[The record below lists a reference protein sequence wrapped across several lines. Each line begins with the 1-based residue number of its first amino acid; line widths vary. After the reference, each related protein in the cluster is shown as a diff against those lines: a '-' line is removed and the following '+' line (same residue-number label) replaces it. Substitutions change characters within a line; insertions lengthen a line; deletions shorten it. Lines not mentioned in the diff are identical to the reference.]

1 VSRGDGVR
9 VKMWAPDD
17 QVPDQPF
24 IARPR
29 HLPHLERPV
38 ATVLPDDLTAR
49 ARIREAAFRRF
60 AAHGVA
66 ATSLRAIAE
75 DAGTSAALVV
85 HHFGSKDGLVRAV
98 DDAAVA
104 KFRTGLEAIGT
115 DTNPET
121 VAASF
126 GAVFE
131 RIIGGDPVMRAYL
144 RRALLQDEP
153 ASTALLDEMLE
164 VTRAGLAM
172 LDESGGLRPVAD
184 DRWRPF
190 QVLFIA
196 LGSMLLEPLLQRALD
211 GHAYDPDV
219 VHERSSANLDFFA
232 HGLLQER

>member
-1 VSRGDGVR
+1 
-9 VKMWAPDD
+9 MA
-17 QVPDQPF
+17 
-24 IARPR
+24 A
-29 HLPHLERPV
+29 
-38 ATVLPDDLTAR
+38 VLPDDLTAR

-115 DTNPET
+115 DANPET

-131 RIIGGDPVMRAYL
+131 RIIGGGRGDPHVSPARA
-144 RRALLQDEP
+144 AP
-153 ASTALLDEMLE
+153 G
-164 VTRAGLAM
+164 RAGQHHTARRDARGHSRWTRDARRLRWTA
-172 LDESGGLRPVAD
+172 SGAPD

-190 QVLFIA
+190 QVLFLA
-196 LGSMLLEPLLQRALD
+196 LGSMLLEPLLQHALD

-219 VHERSSANLDFFA
+219 VHDRSAANLDFFA